1 MTMTNIQPPRRSY
14 SDKLESLLNFLDL
27 EENGEND
34 IRTKSST
41 RAAGLVDITNTSLSK
56 PREEEKAN
64 KDGQQMSKSLV
75 NNDKKK
81 SYIWDDWGEEATQD
95 GETISLEPKTSS
107 GGGEKSCAVENV
119 TLPANM
125 QKQLAELKAMS
136 DEIQTKAAAM
146 KIELE
151 HKTDKVEELHSIRV
165 KHESEH
171 VERMKAIQREGKKR
185 IDTVKGEH
193 KRVSIISFLG
203 QTQKDCTVTPTP
215 YIYYLLRFVF

>member
-1 MTMTNIQPPRRSY
+1 VYTISIVQAKTMTNTQPPRRSY

-34 IRTKSST
+34 SRTPSST
-41 RAAGLVDITNTSLSK
+41 RAGAGLVDITNTSLSK
-56 PREEEKAN
+56 PCEEEKAN

-81 SYIWDDWGEEATQD
+81 SYIWDNWGEEATQD

-107 GGGEKSCAVENV
+107 GGGEKSCAVANV

-136 DEIQTKAAAM
+136 YEIQTKAAAM

-185 IDTVKGEH
+185 INTVKDEH
-193 KRVSIISFLG
+193 ERVSIVSFLE
-203 QTQKDCTVTPTP
+203 QTQKDCS
-215 YIYYLLRFVF
+215 